1 MKAHGKEKDPKHNR
15 AAEVSLGT
23 ATAPK
28 RVLVALW
35 MNGVFGPDIMEGIHR
50 WLRESGSTWRI
61 RFADSEKLFA
71 SSLSWM
77 LREGI
82 LNGVISFFHDP
93 SKMEALHHA
102 GVPLVLFGEYLVD
115 SPPDAP
121 LPPLVARVD
130 MDLAAIARAAA
141 DHFQSRADFRSAGY
155 VECQFDHGWSRHRGD
170 AVVAEFKRRDIETRR
185 FLHYGRPSDSA
196 NPGPDFEG
204 LARWL
209 RDLPKPAA
217 IVAANDATADEVI
230 RLCKA
235 TGIAVPRDVAV
246 LGMDDNPVFCQHSEP
261 NISSVHFDGHA
272 AGQNA
277 ARALA
282 AMMDGAP
289 VPDRTTLRYG
299 ATVAKRGSTAATPSI
314 GEVVQKALDFID
326 ANACSGATLSDVV
339 RHCRYSRTLVT
350 MRFRQMTGMSV
361 EQAIRARRLDE
372 VRRLLRETSLS
383 AEEIAPRCG
392 YENVSA
398 LRRAFVRDTGLTM
411 GAWRRANAD
420 AK

>member
-1 MKAHGKEKDPKHNR
+1 MTHLHR
-15 AAEVSLGT
+15 A
-23 ATAPK
+23 
-28 RVLVALW
+28 R
-35 MNGVFGPDIMEGIHR
+35 
-50 WLRESGSTWRI
+50 
-61 RFADSEKLFA
+61 
-71 SSLSWM
+71 
-77 LREGI
+77 
-82 LNGVISFFHDP
+82 
-93 SKMEALHHA
+93 
-102 GVPLVLFGEYLVD
+102 VPLVLFGEYLVD

-170 AVVAEFKRRDIETRR
+170 AVVAEFKRRGIETHR

-217 IVAANDATADEVI
+217 VVAANDATADEVI

-235 TGIAVPRDVAV
+235 TDIAVPRDVAV

-282 AMMDGAP
+282 ALMDGAP
-289 VPDRTTLRYG
+289 VPDRATLRYG

-326 ANACSGATLSDVV
+326 ANASD
-339 RHCRYSRTLVT
+339 R
-350 MRFRQMTGMSV
+350 
-361 EQAIRARRLDE
+361 
-372 VRRLLRETSLS
+372 
-383 AEEIAPRCG
+383 
-392 YENVSA
+392 
-398 LRRAFVRDTGLTM
+398 
-411 GAWRRANAD
+411 
-420 AK
+420 

>member
-1 MKAHGKEKDPKHNR
+1 MKAHGKEKDPKHNL
-15 AAEVSLGT
+15 AAEVPSGAL
-23 ATAPK
+23 TAPK

-50 WLRESGSTWRI
+50 WLRKSGVAWRI

-93 SKMEALHHA
+93 SKMEALHRA

-170 AVVAEFKRRDIETRR
+170 AVVAEFKRRGIETHR

-217 IVAANDATADEVI
+217 VVAANDATADEVI

-235 TGIAVPRDVAV
+235 TDIAVPRDVAV

-277 ARALA
+277 ACALA

-289 VPDRTTLRYG
+289 VPDRATLRYG

-350 MRFRQMTGMSV
+350 LRFRQMTGMSV

-420 AK
+420 VK